1 MKIGSIGYSH
11 SHDKT
16 FVMDRPHG
24 TGAWLFLIIKTPAL
38 FEING
43 VMQNVRENSFVVL
56 SPQTPC
62 RYTALDDRY
71 TDDWLYLSAEEDN
84 AGFFSRLEIPI
95 NKPVYLGNVQEL
107 SQIMHILTYEHYS
120 AENYHEEIEGR
131 YLEIMFMKIARIIK
145 NGKYQ
150 ASRPFL
156 EKNASLTHIR
166 TRIFTQPETVESVE
180 RLAEETGMS
189 LSGFQHSY
197 KKLFGVSVKN
207 DIVSGRLERSK
218 RLLTATSLT
227 LDKIAEQCGY
237 ASALTFIRQFKARF
251 RKTPTEYR
259 KGD

>member
-1 MKIGSIGYSH
+1 MKIGSIGYNH

-16 FVMDRPHG
+16 FVMDRPSG
-24 TGAWLFLIIKTPAL
+24 TGAWLFLIIKTTAL

-43 VMQNVRENSFVVL
+43 VRHTVKENSFIVL

-62 RYTALDDRY
+62 RYTGLDDRY

-84 AGFFSRLEIPI
+84 AGFFSSLDIPV
-95 NKPVYLGNVQEL
+95 NKPIYLGNVQEL

-120 AENYHEEIEGR
+120 AEIYHEDIER
-131 YLEIMFMKIARIIK
+131 HYLDILFMKISRLIK
-145 NGKYQ
+145 NSEYQ
-150 ASRPFL
+150 TSRL
-156 EKNASLTHIR
+156 LMEKNASLTHMR

-180 RLAEETGMS
+180 FLAREAGMS

-197 KKLFGVSVKN
+197 KKLFGVSVKS

-218 RLLTATSLT
+218 RLLTATNLT

-237 ASALTFIRQFKARF
+237 ASTLTFMRQFKARF
-251 RKTPTEYR
+251 GKTPTEYR
-259 KGD
+259 KGI